1 MAKTIEQIANA
12 LNLSITTVRLVLNG
26 KAERYRISVKTQE
39 KIAAY
44 VSEHG
49 YTVNHTARS
58 LKLNKTETFGL
69 VIPRLSNPFFA
80 ALAELLEI
88 RCRAMGYQLMISCTY
103 GDPKYEN
110 RLVKSLE
117 ERNVDGIFVVS
128 VDAKSQA
135 HHVKHRSK
143 PLVFLDRDFG
153 VADAS
158 CVITDNRDG
167 GYRLTAA
174 MLDSPMVNKTQQP
187 IHFFVGDVGLPTI
200 AERLSGY
207 VAAMA
212 ERGMER
218 DERHLS
224 YADHN
229 RVEDGELMMNRYIEL
244 HGESPV
250 NFIASSLP
258 ILEGGLSV
266 LRERYGYI
274 PSRINIG
281 TFDEHVMLSFL
292 GNNLWSMRQDEK
304 GLVENACRVMLAKL
318 KNEATGERFVAQ
330 AELISRIGYGL

>member
-12 LNLSITTVRLVLNG
+12 LDLSITTVRLVLNG

-39 KIAAY
+39 KIADY
-44 VSEHG
+44 VNEYG

-88 RCRAMGYQLMISCTY
+88 RCREMGYQLTISCTY

-128 VDAKSQA
+128 VDAKSQL
-135 HHVKHRSK
+135 HHVRHRSK

-153 VADAS
+153 VEGSA

-174 MLDSPMVNKTQQP
+174 MLEKVQQP

-200 AERLSGY
+200 ADRLSGY
-207 VAAMA
+207 VDAMTDC
-212 ERGMER
+212 GMAQSE
-218 DERHLS
+218 DHLS

-229 RVEDGELMMNRYIEL
+229 RVEDGELMMNRYIEQ

-304 GLVENACRVMLAKL
+304 GLVENACRIMLAKL
-318 KNEATGERFVAQ
+318 QGEAACERFVAR
-330 AELISRIGYGL
+330 AELISRVGYGL